1 MPEVAEPG
9 LVITRV
15 ERGEVTSI
23 RLEGFLDAHT
33 APDLDKEIKYVMGRG
48 TTRIVANL
56 TRLDYISSAGLGV
69 FMSHVESLRA
79 DGGDLRLC
87 GLIPKVRRVFDIV
100 GFSRVF
106 ELDEEEESSV
116 EGFAGK
122 GAGS

>member
-1 MPEVAEPG
+1 MVEPG

-15 ERGEVTSI
+15 ERGDVTSI

-33 APDLDKEIKYVMGRG
+33 APALDKEIKQVIDLG
-48 TTRIVANL
+48 TRRIVANL
-56 TRLDYISSAGLGV
+56 ARLDYISSAGLGV

-106 ELDEEEESSV
+106 ELDDEEDGAV
-116 EGFAGK
+116 ERFAGK
-122 GAGS
+122 GTVS